1 MGKRC
6 RADNEAV
13 LNYKQ
18 VINFMSSSLTEK
30 LCHIQQSQLLVI
42 DIQERLAS
50 AMPAEVLEKVVAN
63 TQILLTAANELD
75 IPVVH
80 SEQYPKGL
88 GNTVS
93 AIAEHFPEGSSVTKT
108 SFSCSDTKDFN
119 DLIATQKRQQVIITG
134 MESHVCV
141 LQTALQLQ
149 QKGYAIFVVEDAIC
163 SRKKF
168 NHKNAIKRLR
178 QSGIVVANVESVLFE
193 LLRDA
198 SHPKFKILSKL
209 IK

>member
-1 MGKRC
+1 
-6 RADNEAV
+6 
-13 LNYKQ
+13 
-18 VINFMSSSLTEK
+18 MSLSVNEK
-30 LCHIQQSQLLVI
+30 LCHAQHSQLLII

-50 AMPAEVLEKVVAN
+50 AMPADVLENVIKNNNVL
-63 TQILLTAANELD
+63 IKAAKELD
-75 IPVVH
+75 VPIIH

-88 GNTVS
+88 GNTV
-93 AIAEHFPEGSSVTKT
+93 AEITEQLPETSVSIEKT
-108 SFSCSDTKDFN
+108 CFSCSEIEGFH
-119 DLIATQKRQQVIITG
+119 DLLAKNKRQQIIISG

-149 QKGYAIFVVEDAIC
+149 QKGYVVFVVEDAIC

-178 QSGIVVANVESVLFE
+178 QSGVVVTNVESVLFE
-193 LLRDA
+193 WLRDA
-198 SHPKFKILSKL
+198 THPKFKTLSKL